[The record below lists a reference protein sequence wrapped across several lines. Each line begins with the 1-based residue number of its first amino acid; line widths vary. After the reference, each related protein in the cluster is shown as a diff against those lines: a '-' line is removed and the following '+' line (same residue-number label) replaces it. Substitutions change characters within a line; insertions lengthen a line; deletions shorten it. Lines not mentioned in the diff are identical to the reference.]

1 MNQEKISNL
10 IKQLRK
16 KDNLTQAQFA
26 NKYNVTFQA
35 VSKWENGKSLPDIVL
50 LKQICKDYNISIDE
64 VLEGEIN
71 KKNKYLLLIPLIVIL
86 IIGLVFIL
94 KKDDF
99 EFKTLSSSCSNFKI
113 SGSIAYN
120 NNKSHLHLSNIDYC
134 GEGDDNYYKDIECI
148 LYENNNKTDTKI
160 DIYKKKSMNAVKIDD
175 FLKNASFHIDNYDRT
190 CKVYSKN
197 SLYLQINATTDKNK
211 HVSYKIPLS
220 IDKDCK
226 SNSTKS

>member
-10 IKQLRK
+10 IKRLRK

-71 KKNKYLLLIPLIVIL
+71 KKNKYLLLIPLVVIL
-86 IIGLVFIL
+86 IIGSVFIL

-134 GEGDDNYYKDIECI
+134 GNDDNNDYVKIECT
-148 LYENNNKTDTKI
+148 LYEKKQNINKELDKLYYDNDEI
-160 DIYKKKSMNAVKIDD
+160 KLKD
-175 FLKNASFHIDNYDRT
+175 FLENIEFDLEDFSKMCRSYDND
-190 CKVYSKN
+190 
-197 SLYLQINATTDKNK
+197 SLYLEINATTKDNK
-211 HVSYKIPLS
+211 TTNYKVSLS
-220 IDKDCK
+220 INEC
-226 SNSTKS
+226 N

>member
-120 NNKSHLHLSNIDYC
+120 NNKSHIHLSNIDYC
-134 GEGDDNYYKDIECI
+134 GNDDNNDYVKIECT
-148 LYENNNKTDTKI
+148 LYEKKQNINKELNKLYYDNDEIKL
-160 DIYKKKSMNAVKIDD
+160 KD
-175 FLKNASFHIDNYDRT
+175 FLENIEFDLEDFSKMCRSYDND
-190 CKVYSKN
+190 
-197 SLYLQINATTDKNK
+197 SLYLEINATTKDNK
-211 HVSYKIPLS
+211 TTNYKVSLS
-220 IDKDCK
+220 INEC
-226 SNSTKS
+226 N

>member
-71 KKNKYLLLIPLIVIL
+71 KKNKYLLLIPLVVIL
-86 IIGLVFIL
+86 IIGSVFIL

-134 GEGDDNYYKDIECI
+134 GNDDNNDYVKIECT
-148 LYENNNKTDTKI
+148 LYEKKQNINKELDKLYYDNDEIKI
-160 DIYKKKSMNAVKIDD
+160 KD
-175 FLKNASFHIDNYDRT
+175 FLENIEFDLEDFSKMCKSYDND
-190 CKVYSKN
+190 
-197 SLYLQINATTDKNK
+197 SLYLEINATTKDNK
-211 HVSYKIPLS
+211 TTNYKVSLS
-220 IDKDCK
+220 INEC
-226 SNSTKS
+226 N

>member
-71 KKNKYLLLIPLIVIL
+71 KKNKFLLLLIPLIVML
-86 IIGLVFIL
+86 IIVLLFFL

-99 EFKTLSSSCSNFKI
+99 EVKTLSSSCSNFKI
-113 SGSIAYN
+113 SGIIAYN

-134 GEGDDNYYKDIECI
+134 GNNDNNLYIKIECI
-148 LYENNNKTDTKI
+148 LYEKKQNINKEL
-160 DIYKKKSMNAVKIDD
+160 KKLYYDGNEIKLKD
-175 FLKNASFHIDNYDRT
+175 FLESIEFNLEDFSKMCKSYDNDT
-190 CKVYSKN
+190 
-197 SLYLQINATTDKNK
+197 LYLEINATTKDNK
-211 HVSYKIPLS
+211 TTNYKVSLS
-220 IDKDCK
+220 INTC
-226 SNSTKS
+226 N

>member
-134 GEGDDNYYKDIECI
+134 GNDDNNDYVKIECT
-148 LYENNNKTDTKI
+148 LYE
-160 DIYKKKSMNAVKIDD
+160 KKQNIKKELDKLYYDNDEIKLKD
-175 FLKNASFHIDNYDRT
+175 FLENIEFDLEDFSKMCRSYDND
-190 CKVYSKN
+190 
-197 SLYLQINATTDKNK
+197 SLYLEINATTKDNK
-211 HVSYKIPLS
+211 TTNYKVSLS
-220 IDKDCK
+220 INEC
-226 SNSTKS
+226 N

>member
-134 GEGDDNYYKDIECI
+134 GNDDNNYYVKIECT
-148 LYENNNKTDTKI
+148 LYEKEQNINKELDKLYYDNDEI
-160 DIYKKKSMNAVKIDD
+160 KLKD
-175 FLKNASFHIDNYDRT
+175 FLENIEFDLEDFSKMCRSYDND
-190 CKVYSKN
+190 
-197 SLYLQINATTDKNK
+197 SLYLEINATTKDNK
-211 HVSYKIPLS
+211 TTNYKVSLS
-220 IDKDCK
+220 INEC
-226 SNSTKS
+226 N

>member
-16 KDNLTQAQFA
+16 KENLTQAQFA

-99 EFKTLSSSCSNFKI
+99 EFKTSYDMEDDLINHIRFKEALNHLNNMSYEKRI
-113 SGSIAYN
+113 SFILKHYYGYSI
-120 NNKSHLHLSNIDYC
+120 
-134 GEGDDNYYKDIECI
+134 E
-148 LYENNNKTDTKI
+148 
-160 DIYKKKSMNAVKIDD
+160 
-175 FLKNASFHIDNYDRT
+175 
-190 CKVYSKN
+190 
-197 SLYLQINATTDKNK
+197 
-211 HVSYKIPLS
+211 
-220 IDKDCK
+220 
-226 SNSTKS
+226 

>member
-134 GEGDDNYYKDIECI
+134 GNDDNNDYVKIECT
-148 LYENNNKTDTKI
+148 LYEKKQNINKELDKLYYDNDEI
-160 DIYKKKSMNAVKIDD
+160 KLKD
-175 FLKNASFHIDNYDRT
+175 FLENIEFDLEDFKTKLKVMFSKITSNT
-190 CKVYSKN
+190 CKQGCN
-197 SLYLQINATTDKNK
+197 
-211 HVSYKIPLS
+211 
-220 IDKDCK
+220 
-226 SNSTKS
+226 

>member
-71 KKNKYLLLIPLIVIL
+71 KKNKYLLLIPLVVIL
-86 IIGLVFIL
+86 IIGSVFIL

-134 GEGDDNYYKDIECI
+134 GNDDNNDYVKIECT
-148 LYENNNKTDTKI
+148 LYEKKQNINKELDKLYYDNDEI
-160 DIYKKKSMNAVKIDD
+160 KLKD
-175 FLKNASFHIDNYDRT
+175 FLENIEFDLEDFSKMCRSYDND
-190 CKVYSKN
+190 
-197 SLYLQINATTDKNK
+197 SLYLEINATTKDNK
-211 HVSYKIPLS
+211 TTNYKVSLS
-220 IDKDCK
+220 INEC
-226 SNSTKS
+226 N

>member
-113 SGSIAYN
+113 SGIIVII
-120 NNKSHLHLSNIDYC
+120 KNI
-134 GEGDDNYYKDIECI
+134 
-148 LYENNNKTDTKI
+148 
-160 DIYKKKSMNAVKIDD
+160 
-175 FLKNASFHIDNYDRT
+175 
-190 CKVYSKN
+190 
-197 SLYLQINATTDKNK
+197 
-211 HVSYKIPLS
+211 
-220 IDKDCK
+220 
-226 SNSTKS
+226 

>member
-134 GEGDDNYYKDIECI
+134 GNDDNNHYVKIECT
-148 LYENNNKTDTKI
+148 LYEKKQNINKELDKLYYDNDEI
-160 DIYKKKSMNAVKIDD
+160 KLKD
-175 FLKNASFHIDNYDRT
+175 FLENIEFDLEDFSKMCRSYDND
-190 CKVYSKN
+190 
-197 SLYLQINATTDKNK
+197 SLYLEINATTKDNK
-211 HVSYKIPLS
+211 TTNYKVSLS
-220 IDKDCK
+220 INEC
-226 SNSTKS
+226 N

>member
-134 GEGDDNYYKDIECI
+134 GNDDNNDYVKIECT
-148 LYENNNKTDTKI
+148 LYEKKQNINKELDKLYY
-160 DIYKKKSMNAVKIDD
+160 DNDELKLKD
-175 FLKNASFHIDNYDRT
+175 FLENIEFDLEDFSKMCRSYDND
-190 CKVYSKN
+190 
-197 SLYLQINATTDKNK
+197 SLYLEINATTKDNK
-211 HVSYKIPLS
+211 TTNYKVSLS
-220 IDKDCK
+220 INEC
-226 SNSTKS
+226 N

>member
-134 GEGDDNYYKDIECI
+134 GNDDNNHYVKIECT
-148 LYENNNKTDTKI
+148 LYEKKQNINKELDKLYYDNDEI
-160 DIYKKKSMNAVKIDD
+160 KLKD
-175 FLKNASFHIDNYDRT
+175 FLENIEFDLEDFSKMCRSYDND
-190 CKVYSKN
+190 
-197 SLYLQINATTDKNK
+197 SLYLEINATTKYNK
-211 HVSYKIPLS
+211 TTNYKVSLS
-220 IDKDCK
+220 INEC
-226 SNSTKS
+226 N

>member
-113 SGSIAYN
+113 SGSVAYN

-134 GEGDDNYYKDIECI
+134 GNDDNNHYVKIECT
-148 LYENNNKTDTKI
+148 LYEKKQNINKELDKLYYDNDEI
-160 DIYKKKSMNAVKIDD
+160 KLKD
-175 FLKNASFHIDNYDRT
+175 FLENIEFDLEDFSKMCRSYDND
-190 CKVYSKN
+190 
-197 SLYLQINATTDKNK
+197 SLYLEINATTKDNK
-211 HVSYKIPLS
+211 TTNYKVSLS
-220 IDKDCK
+220 INEC
-226 SNSTKS
+226 N

>member
-71 KKNKYLLLIPLIVIL
+71 KKNKQKEKKIYTILSFFVI
-86 IIGLVFIL
+86 I
-94 KKDDF
+94 K
-99 EFKTLSSSCSNFKI
+99 
-113 SGSIAYN
+113 
-120 NNKSHLHLSNIDYC
+120 
-134 GEGDDNYYKDIECI
+134 
-148 LYENNNKTDTKI
+148 LYHFRESRYHEEN
-160 DIYKKKSMNAVKIDD
+160 IYK
-175 FLKNASFHIDNYDRT
+175 Y
-190 CKVYSKN
+190 
-197 SLYLQINATTDKNK
+197 
-211 HVSYKIPLS
+211 
-220 IDKDCK
+220 
-226 SNSTKS
+226 

>member
-134 GEGDDNYYKDIECI
+134 GNDDNNDYVKIECT
-148 LYENNNKTDTKI
+148 LYEKKQNINKELDKLYYDNDEI
-160 DIYKKKSMNAVKIDD
+160 KLKD
-175 FLKNASFHIDNYDRT
+175 FLENIEFDLEDFSKMCRSYDND
-190 CKVYSKN
+190 
-197 SLYLQINATTDKNK
+197 SLYLEINATTKDNK
-211 HVSYKIPLS
+211 MTNYKVSLS
-220 IDKDCK
+220 INEC
-226 SNSTKS
+226 N

>member
-99 EFKTLSSSCSNFKI
+99 EFKTLSSSCSSFKI

-134 GEGDDNYYKDIECI
+134 GNDDNNDYVKIECT
-148 LYENNNKTDTKI
+148 LYEKKQNINKELDKLYYDNDEI
-160 DIYKKKSMNAVKIDD
+160 KLKD
-175 FLKNASFHIDNYDRT
+175 FLENIEFDLEDFSKMCRSYDND
-190 CKVYSKN
+190 
-197 SLYLQINATTDKNK
+197 SLYLEINATTKDNK
-211 HVSYKIPLS
+211 TTNYKVSLS
-220 IDKDCK
+220 INEC
-226 SNSTKS
+226 N

>member
-113 SGSIAYN
+113 SGNIAYN

-134 GEGDDNYYKDIECI
+134 GNDDNNDYVKIECT
-148 LYENNNKTDTKI
+148 LYEKEQNINKELDKLYYDNDEI
-160 DIYKKKSMNAVKIDD
+160 KLKD
-175 FLKNASFHIDNYDRT
+175 FLENIEFDLEDFSKMCRSYDND
-190 CKVYSKN
+190 
-197 SLYLQINATTDKNK
+197 SLYLEINATTKDNK
-211 HVSYKIPLS
+211 TTNYKVSLS
-220 IDKDCK
+220 INEC
-226 SNSTKS
+226 N